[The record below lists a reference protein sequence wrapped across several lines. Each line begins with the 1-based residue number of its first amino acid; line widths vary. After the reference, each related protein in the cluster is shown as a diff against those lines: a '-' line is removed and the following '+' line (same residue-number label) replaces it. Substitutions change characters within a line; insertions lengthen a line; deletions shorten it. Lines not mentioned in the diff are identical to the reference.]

1 MTTETILKA
10 NDLSK
15 IFGRESSEV
24 HAVDNVSL
32 DIKRGELVLIMGP
45 SGSGK
50 TTLLSMLGA
59 LLGPTSGEVVIDGM
73 DISTMNSTELAALR
87 AIKIGFVFQA
97 FNLLEALTVEENIL
111 FPAQL
116 NSGGIATA
124 KLRLDELLNRLDLTK
139 RRKALPN
146 TLSGG
151 EKQRVAIARALIN
164 QPPIILADEPTGNL
178 DSHKGQEVMMILH
191 DIARDDGCAV
201 LMVTH
206 DPRVEEIADR
216 VLWLEDGAI
225 RDRKS
230 EQHSWVNDP
239 VCGMRVDEWTATIT
253 TEYKKKKYVFCSQ
266 RCLERFDS
274 DTEKYITIPDTRSVL
289 PICWSRPEK
298 IECLLIHVGNIK
310 YRIIQESQKIAVY

>member
-1 MTTETILKA
+1 MTTDSILKA
-10 NDLSK
+10 GNLSK
-15 IFGRESSEV
+15 FFGSGVAEV
-24 HAVDNVSL
+24 RAVNNVNL
-32 DIKRGELVLIMGP
+32 NIKRGEMVLIMGP

-59 LLGPTSGEVVIDGM
+59 LLGPTSGEIVIDGTS
-73 DISTMNSTELAALR
+73 ISSMKDSELATLR
-87 AIKIGFVFQA
+87 AKKIGFVFQA
-97 FNLLEALTVEENIL
+97 FNLLDALNVEENIL

-116 NSGGIATA
+116 NTGGIKAA
-124 KLRLDELLNRLDLTK
+124 RKRLDGLLDRLGLTT
-139 RRKALPN
+139 RRYALPN

-151 EKQRVAIARALIN
+151 EKQRVAIGRALIN

-178 DSHKGQEVMMILH
+178 DSLKGQEVMMLLH

-230 EQHSWVNDP
+230 EKHSWVKDP
-239 VCGMRVDEWTATIT
+239 VCGMRVDKWTSTIT
-253 TEYKKKKYVFCSQ
+253 TEYKNKHYVFCSQ
-266 RCLERFDS
+266 HCLDRFS
-274 DTEKYITIPDTRSVL
+274 NNAEEYAHKT
-289 PICWSRPEK
+289 
-298 IECLLIHVGNIK
+298 G
-310 YRIIQESQKIAVY
+310 